1 MSINATS
8 AVNGSSPTSN
18 DVSANSQIG
27 GLGGLTMGDFLT
39 LMTAQLKN
47 QDPLNPT
54 DANQFLNQ
62 LSQLSTVEGISQLND
77 TLNSLSSS
85 MMSSQALSSA
95 ALVGHN
101 ILAPASSANYLAGST
116 LSGAVQLPSGATGA
130 VLTISDQSGAV
141 VQQMALPASGGYA
154 PFSWNGTTANGL
166 SAPTGTYNVTASA
179 VVGGQSQSATTLL
192 TGTVSSVTLAASGGG
207 VALNTLQLGAV
218 PLSSVQQID

>member
-1 MSINATS
+1 MTINATD
-8 AVNGSSPTSN
+8 AVNGSAASNGAAAHSPISG
-18 DVSANSQIG
+18 VG
-27 GLGGLTMGDFLT
+27 GLSMNDFLT

-101 ILAPASSANYLAGST
+101 ILAPANSANYLAGST
-116 LSGAVQLPSGATGA
+116 LSGAVQLPSGASGA
-130 VLTISDQSGAV
+130 VLTISDQSGTV
-141 VQQMALPASGGYA
+141 VQQLALPASGGYA
-154 PFSWNGTTANGL
+154 PFSWNGTTTNGG
-166 SAPTGTYNVTASA
+166 SAPSGTYNVTAAA